1 MNAAI
6 ITATVFADVAATAAC
21 IFAMVIMIWLAV
33 SEFQDRG
40 RPKDVAIGI
49 VGAVAIGW
57 AACRVGWQMARSIG
71 WIA

>member
-6 ITATVFADVAATAAC
+6 ITAIVFADVAATAAC
-21 IFAMVIMIWLAV
+21 ILGVVVMVWLAIT
-33 SEFQDRG
+33 EHQTYG
-40 RPKDVAIGI
+40 RRRDIAIGI
-49 VGAVAIGW
+49 VGAITIGW